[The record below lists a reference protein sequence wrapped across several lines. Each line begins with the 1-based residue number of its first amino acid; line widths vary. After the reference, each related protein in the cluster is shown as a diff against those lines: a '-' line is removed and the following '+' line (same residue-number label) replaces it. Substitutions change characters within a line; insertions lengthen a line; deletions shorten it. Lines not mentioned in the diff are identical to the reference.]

1 MPNVVLITGCS
12 SGLGRAL
19 AQRLH
24 AQRDADGAPCYTV
37 YTSARNAVS
46 LRDLAAQGLRTV
58 QLDVTNQKSVD
69 SAVKKI
75 LGEANRIDI
84 LINNAGLSRVGP
96 IVEQPMSEVEEVL
109 NANFFGVIRVTQAVA
124 PHMMRQRG
132 GLVVMI
138 GSVTSLLS
146 APFGAAYAASK
157 AALLSLSDALRLEL
171 QPFGVHVTHAT
182 AGAIRTSIADN
193 IVAGSAT
200 ARYERPTSLYAP
212 LAGMIRS
219 SFSDNIVA
227 GSAVARYEKPT
238 SLYAPLADMIR
249 ARAQASQDP
258 KVSVAAA
265 DAADQIARVIAASA
279 LPAPPPAV
287 SRFGL
292 GWLGG
297 WLLGSSAA
305 AAAPVDAA
313 PASKDIGPM
322 ASGTSAVW
330 RPRVPPTYFLV
341 GGNARQYF
349 LAGVVQKLLP
359 SGAPAN
365 GKLAATFGLDKPV
378 PLTMP

>member
-212 LAGMIRS
+212 LAGMIR
-219 SFSDNIVA
+219 
-227 GSAVARYEKPT
+227 
-238 SLYAPLADMIR
+238 